1 MQTTIA
7 VACNAMNMTPAEA
20 IAASTI
26 NGAHAMGRAGS
37 IGSIEAGKSADLT
50 ILGVPDYRELPYH
63 FGVNLVNLVM
73 IRGAVLVER
82 SEGEV
87 AGPLIAPPIAP
98 LIECVAN
105 FSEGRNAATVR
116 AIEDAIASSAGVLVL
131 RAERDTDHNRS
142 VITFA
147 GPPDAVAEGA
157 LRGIAVA
164 VECIDLRRHAGV
176 HPSMGAAD
184 VVPFVP
190 LEGTTL
196 ADCAAIA
203 RRTGEEV
210 WKRLG
215 VPVYFYE
222 AAATSPDRR
231 LLENVRRGGFE
242 NPKMAPDLGGPAL
255 HPSAGACIIGAR
267 KILIAFNINLQ
278 TDDVS
283 VARDIARKIRASSG
297 GMPFVKALGLP
308 LAARGLAQ
316 VSMNLT
322 DFEQTPLHEVFDAV
336 RREAA
341 ARGVEIAGSEIIGL
355 VPKKA
360 LEDAAAHY
368 LQCENFESGLV
379 LENRLENKRAAGVR
393 IRLVLVSINPQPQ
406 RRPAWLRAPAP
417 SGDNYHELKR
427 LVREL
432 NLHTVCES
440 AACPNVGECWN
451 QRTATFMILGNV
463 CTRRCGFCAVQKGP
477 PDDGG
482 L

>member
-1 MQTTIA
+1 
-7 VACNAMNMTPAEA
+7 
-20 IAASTI
+20 
-26 NGAHAMGRAGS
+26 
-37 IGSIEAGKSADLT
+37 
-50 ILGVPDYRELPYH
+50 
-63 FGVNLVNLVM
+63 LV
-73 IRGAVLVER
+73 
-82 SEGEV
+82 
-87 AGPLIAPPIAP
+87 
-98 LIECVAN
+98 ECVAN
-105 FSEGRNAATVR
+105 FSEGRDAATVR

-131 RAERDTDHNRS
+131 RAERDADHNRS

-147 GPPDAVAEGA
+147 GPPDAVSEGA

-164 VECIDLRRHAGV
+164 VERIDLRRHQGV
-176 HPSMGAAD
+176 HPRMGAAD

-190 LEGTTL
+190 LEGATL
-196 ADCAAIA
+196 QDCVAIA
-203 RRTGEEV
+203 RRTGQEV

-222 AAATSPDRR
+222 AAAASPDRR
-231 LLENVRRGGFE
+231 LLENCRRGGFE
-242 NPKMAPDLGGPAL
+242 NPKIAPDLGGPAL

-283 VARDIARKIRASSG
+283 VAREIARKIRASSG

-336 RREAA
+336 WREAA

-368 LQCENFESGLV
+368 LKCENFESGLV
-379 LENRLENKRAAGVR
+379 LENRLALARGK
-393 IRLVLVSINPQPQ
+393 ID
-406 RRPAWLRAPAP
+406 PAP
-417 SGDNYHELKR
+417 
-427 LVREL
+427 
-432 NLHTVCES
+432 
-440 AACPNVGECWN
+440 
-451 QRTATFMILGNV
+451 
-463 CTRRCGFCAVQKGP
+463 
-477 PDDGG
+477 
-482 L
+482 